1 MATALEES
9 AMDARLIRWGL
20 AVLVVP
26 LWPLSAVAQSPKAGV
41 VTALQ
46 GRAIVTRAAL
56 PQPAALRFK
65 DDVFVRDQ
73 IGTGERSIVRIR
85 FGAKAVVAVRE
96 RSELQVP
103 EGPNRHIVSLP
114 DGKPPLNLAKTLMRP
129 GEVVEI
135 HTPNAIVGIRGSFVV
150 VETRLVSGVR
160 QTDVTAVH
168 VSTPVTV
175 SSPIDPKLSVA
186 ITSGQ
191 TVSVR
196 GLGAAIVMTPARAIT
211 PAEATAAAEA
221 GEIALSASRP
231 IAPTVDQTHA
241 LATGQLEQAAALADS
256 LSRATGGAIVG
267 QLPGPTMAILS
278 GAGMLGGV
286 TGVVPAGSPNPTPV
300 DVNRTLNGALPA
312 INLNKL

>member
-1 MATALEES
+1 
-9 AMDARLIRWGL
+9 MDARLIRWGL

-56 PQPAALRFK
+56 PEPAALRFK
-65 DDVFVRDQ
+65 DDVFVRDR
-73 IGTGERSIVRIR
+73 IGTGERSIVRIL
-85 FGAKAVVAVRE
+85 FGGKALVTVRE
-96 RSELQVP
+96 RSELTVT
-103 EGPNRHIVSLP
+103 EEPNRHIVSLP
-114 DGKPPLNLAKTLMRP
+114 DGKLALNLAKTLVRP

-211 PAEATAAAEA
+211 PAEATAAAQA
-221 GEIALSASRP
+221 GEIALWASRP
-231 IAPTVDQTHA
+231 IAPTVDQAQAITSE
-241 LATGQLEQAAALADS
+241 QLQQAAALAGS
-256 LSRATGGAIVG
+256 LSRATDGAIVG
-267 QLPGPTMAILS
+267 QLPSSTGAILS

-286 TGVVPAGSPNPTPV
+286 TGAVPSGSPSPTPAER
-300 DVNRTLNGALPA
+300 VNRTLNGALPA
-312 INLNKL
+312 INLNKLGL